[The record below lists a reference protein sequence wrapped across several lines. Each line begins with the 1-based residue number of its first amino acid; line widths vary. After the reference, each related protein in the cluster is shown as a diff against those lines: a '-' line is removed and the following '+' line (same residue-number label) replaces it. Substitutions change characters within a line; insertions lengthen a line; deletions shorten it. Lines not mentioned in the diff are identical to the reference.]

1 MDINIDD
8 NKGKGFLSE
17 DTPSQNDEGND
28 EGRKVK
34 FKEILSKHSE
44 GIELSEQDKNML
56 KELETQSKKYLKK
69 VNEKFDDWY
78 GENKDYL
85 MREYID
91 ENQKEFREF
100 CGKIFM
106 EEDEKEER
114 KNELLNEDDLKI
126 EED

>member
-1 MDINIDD
+1 MEID
-8 NKGKGFLSE
+8 GKGFLSGE
-17 DTPSQNDEGND
+17 DTPND

-44 GIELSEQDKNML
+44 GLELSEQDKNML
-56 KELETQSKKYLKK
+56 KELEVQGKKFIKE

-78 GENKDYL
+78 GKNKDYL

-91 ENQKEFREF
+91 EHQEEFREF

-106 EEDEKEER
+106 EEDENEEND
-114 KNELLNEDDLKI
+114 KGGLSDDDLKI